1 MAKDFTH
8 TDYYSA
14 SINRQADLLHLA
26 KNPDSVIFSVYCAG
40 VSIECMFRAYI
51 TKYTKEFDSKHDL
64 EKLYEK
70 SQLSNLLDEKEKE
83 NLTIAVKSANRL
95 WSNDLR
101 YVSEVRMKRKISH
114 YLIKKGLK
122 GKDIIKLIGIFH
134 SDIFSATDLIIKT
147 GQEKWT

>member
-14 SINRQADLLHLA
+14 SLTRQADLLHLRT
-26 KNPDSVIFSVYCAG
+26 NPQSIIFSVYCAG

-70 SQLSNLLDEKEKE
+70 SQIANLLDEKEKE
-83 NLTIAVKSANRL
+83 NITAAVKNANRV

-101 YVSEVRMKRKISH
+101 NVSEVRMKRKISH
-114 YLIKKGLK
+114 EFVKKGFK
-122 GKDIIKLIGIFH
+122 GKDIIKLISIYH

-147 GQEKWT
+147 GQSKWT